1 MPVTLRSG
9 LPSLRAAL
17 VVARFLSDGDAIFA
31 YEGPLET
38 TVFLQLIL
46 APMVGV
52 ERFVAACT
60 GMATSASA
68 ALQCPTCP
76 FPEVPYVGR
85 PVVFMPK
92 TSVPALTLVGLY
104 VIC

>member
-1 MPVTLRSG
+1 MAVTLRSG
-9 LPSLRAAL
+9 LPSLLASVLSARAAL

-31 YEGPLET
+31 YEGSLET

-60 GMATSASA
+60 GMATSACA
-68 ALQCPTCP
+68 ALQ
-76 FPEVPYVGR
+76 
-85 PVVFMPK
+85 
-92 TSVPALTLVGLY
+92 
-104 VIC
+104 